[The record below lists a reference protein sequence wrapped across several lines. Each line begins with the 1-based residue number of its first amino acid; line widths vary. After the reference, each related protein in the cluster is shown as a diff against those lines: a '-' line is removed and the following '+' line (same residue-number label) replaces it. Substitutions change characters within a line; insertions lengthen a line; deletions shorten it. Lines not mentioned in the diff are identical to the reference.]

1 LLYRSERN
9 KCNAGSARPSL
20 ILLAGIL
27 LFFLAQTSG
36 LAQVNNNDTLLL
48 PYPFSDEVRYPF
60 STSGIYSPLILGN
73 PSNVVSKV
81 EYDPETNR
89 YVFSETVGKINFRP
103 PSSMSPKE
111 YLEYDTKT
119 SMSDYWIQKANES
132 ATGKTSPL
140 LTNFQLG
147 ETFDKIFGTDA
158 INIVPQG
165 SAELIFGY
173 NLSYTENPALSERN
187 RSNGSFIFK
196 EKIQMNVTGSIG
208 DKMQVGINY
217 NTEATFDFENK
228 TKLEYAGKE
237 DEIIKKI
244 EAGNV
249 SFSVPGTLISGSQSL
264 FGLKTD
270 LQFGK
275 LFVSSVISHQR
286 GQSQVVEV
294 KGGAQVNEFEVTVD
308 DYDANRHFFLSHFFR
323 DNYNEWMKSLPYVNS
338 GVRIEQIEV
347 WITNKTSEFDKDNRN
362 ILALMDLG
370 ESFGPDNEPN
380 YFGDPRFIQPQAF
393 QNAPVS
399 NEANGL
405 YSTIIN
411 RYEAIRDFKAIAETL
426 KDLELAYGFYS
437 GKDFEKIE
445 NARKLNENEFTLNR
459 ELGYISLNTSLRS
472 DEVLAVSYVYTY
484 RGKTYRVGE
493 LSTDGVSYPK
503 TLVVKLLK
511 GTSLTPKLGTWDLM
525 MKNVYSLGA
534 YQVSREDFILDV
546 LYRKDETG
554 VPVNYISENS
564 ADSAFNNKIL
574 LKVLNLDNLDSRN
587 EPNPDGRFDFVEGVT
602 IIARDGRVF
611 LPLLEPFGSDL
622 RKMIT
627 GGDVNKDKIANKY
640 VFEELY
646 DSTQTKARLIAK
658 KNKFFLAGSYQ
669 SSSSSEIQLNAMNV
683 PRGSV
688 KVTAGGISL
697 IEGQDYTVDYTL
709 GRVKILNQGY
719 IESGTPIQISLENNA
734 LFNLQTKTLM
744 GTHLDYKFSDNFT
757 VGGTIMNLTERPL
770 TQKVNMGDEPISN
783 TIWGLNASYR
793 TDSRLLTTLVD
804 KLPFIETKE
813 VSSVAFDA
821 EFAHLI
827 PGQAN
832 VIGGEAYVDDFEGTE
847 TTIELKSYPAWYL
860 ASTPRRIPGSTLLN
874 NLEYGF
880 QRAKLAW
887 YVIDPLFTRS
897 TSQTP
902 DNINTKETQSDP
914 FVREVLETE
923 IYKNRQSGTGFDN
936 PLSVL
941 NLAYFPRE
949 RGSYNYNTGEMNSD
963 GSLRNPEDKWG
974 GIMREIQISDFE
986 NANVEY
992 IEFWLMDP
1000 FVKDSLHT
1008 GGDLYFNLGE
1018 ISEDILKDSW
1028 KMFENGLPATDSIVL
1043 VDTTVWGRVPTT
1055 QAIVNAF
1062 DADPEHRKRQDIG
1075 LDGLNTDE
1083 ERSFFRKSYMDKL
1096 DYGTTAYNKA
1106 LADPSNDDF
1115 KYFLDAGYDDA
1126 GAGVIERYKRYN
1138 NLEGNSPTTEQSQG
1152 DFAAASTL
1160 PSTEDINR
1168 DNTLNETEAYFEY
1181 HMEIRPGKL
1190 NFDNPYITDIITGD
1204 NVNWYLFRIPI
1215 TEYESKVGNIDDFKS
1230 VRFMRMYLTGFT
1242 DSVIMRFAE
1251 LHLVR
1256 AEWRKYQYDVAQ
1268 GSPSVNEQ
1276 YKGSDFEV
1284 AAVNIEENS
1293 SKYPVNYILPP
1304 GIDRVIDPSQ
1314 PQLTELNEQSILLKV
1329 SNLADAD
1336 ARVVFKNTDLDFRQY
1351 KKLKMFAHAEQI
1363 PDENLKDYD
1372 ITAFLRIGSDQADNY
1387 YEYEVP
1393 LKLTPPRTDYTDE
1406 ERETVWPVENLFE
1419 INLNDLVDLKK
1430 ERDQAEQRDPFLFNK
1445 AKVYQKDVYKNE
1457 ERTGG
1462 KNRIKVKGT
1471 PNLGNIRTVVLGV
1484 RNPDRSDNPNPD
1496 DGMPKSIEVWFNEL
1510 RLTDFNNRGGWAANA
1525 RVQTRLADL
1534 ATVSMAGATSK
1545 PGFGSIEQ
1553 KVDQRNQEETNQYD
1567 ISSNIELGKLFPEKS
1582 KVSIPL
1588 FVGASNTTVNPEYYP
1603 KEPDRLL
1610 SEVIKEAETEAEQ
1623 KEIKEISQD
1632 YMQRNSINLTNI
1644 RVNRDYKKWRIFSP
1658 ANFSLTAAYNESK
1671 ARSYKV
1677 EKNNIIQY
1685 KLGFNYVYNARPKS
1699 ITPFAKAKKMKSPY
1713 LRFVKDFNFAPYPSR
1728 FTFRTNIDRNYNEI
1742 KLRNV
1747 YDDRLIKIDSTVT
1760 KDFIWDRYYDLAW
1773 DLTRSLKFDISA
1785 SNTSRIDEISGAYDF
1800 FREGDHEEWSESVW
1814 SSIANGGRPITYTH
1828 TLNATYNVPLNKFP
1842 MLAWT
1847 SLSLRYSATAE
1858 WNQGPMFNDG
1868 RDLGNTISNTSTY
1881 QVNSQFNLNS
1891 LYTKV
1896 KYLKNLESKYSTTG
1910 KKQDTEQRY
1919 KTILYKK
1926 ENFFVKGGTPK
1937 NISHKLKTQDVQV
1950 KVTDRQGNEVKMN
1963 VDIVDEN
1970 RISVTADTNMN
1981 GLTVTVEGKI
1991 KAGTNP
1997 FVFIAENS
2005 VRFLTGLKNISAT
2018 YSNTGATMVMGY
2030 NPDANIMGFSTDD
2043 ISYGAP
2049 GLPFLLGYQ
2058 DKNVALNFTRNNW
2071 LTTDSSFSDPYTLTK
2086 NENLNIRGTF
2096 EPFKGFRIEI
2106 SGLRTY
2112 SEHISEYFY
2121 YNGTGYNFGN
2131 RMKTGNFS
2139 ISIISL
2145 GTAFEKLSNEN
2156 SYASENFEQMKEYR
2170 KIISQRLYG
2179 NRLKQNAADY
2189 QGLIQQRVEPGYTDG
2204 YGSTSPEVL
2213 VPAFLAAYTGTDP
2226 EKISLDAF
2234 PGYLSIMPNW
2244 RLSIDG
2250 LTNFKALKSLMK
2262 SASITHSYRSTYNIN
2277 SFTTNF
2283 DFKSDENGIGFI
2295 RDYQNNFIPDLLFNS
2310 VSITEQLSPLA
2321 GVDVTWVNSLI
2332 TRFEMKRSRT
2342 LALSLSNNQI
2352 TESRNNE
2359 WIVGSGYRFKEVP
2372 LKFGDKAFESDLNV
2386 RIDLS
2391 VRDNK
2396 TVIRNLVQITDL
2408 EGSPEATTG
2417 QHIFKLNF
2425 TADYVLTPR
2434 FNVQLFF
2441 DRTLNKPY
2449 TSRSFLTADTNIGF
2463 SLRFALSQ

>member
-1 LLYRSERN
+1 LLYGSERN
-9 KCNAGSARPSL
+9 KCNTWSTRPFP
-20 ILLAGIL
+20 ILLAGII
-27 LFFLAQTSG
+27 LFFLAEPSG
-36 LAQVNNNDTLLL
+36 EAQINNNDTTKL
-48 PYPFSDEVRYPF
+48 PYPFTDEIRYPF
-60 STSGIYSPLILGN
+60 STSGIHSPLILGN
-73 PSNVVSKV
+73 PSNVESKV
-81 EYDPETNR
+81 VYDPVTNQ

-103 PSSMSPKE
+103 PSSMSLKE
-111 YLEYDTKT
+111 YLDYDTKT
-119 SMSDYWIQKANES
+119 SMSDYWIQKAKES
-132 ATGKTSPL
+132 SENTTSPL
-140 LTNFQLG
+140 LASFKLG

-173 NLSYTENPALSERN
+173 NISYTENPALSERN

-228 TKLEYAGKE
+228 TKLEYTGKE

-308 DYDANRHFFLSHFFR
+308 EYDANRHFFLSHFFR
-323 DNYNEWMKSLPYVNS
+323 DNYNDWMDMLPYVNS

-370 ESFGPDNEPN
+370 ETYGPDNEPN
-380 YFGDPRFIQPQAF
+380 FFGDPQFIQPQHI

-399 NEANGL
+399 NEANNL
-405 YSTIIN
+405 YSTIVN
-411 RYEAIRDFKAIAETL
+411 QYDAIRDFKSIAETL
-426 KDLELAYGFYS
+426 KGLEQTYGFYS
-437 GKDFEKIE
+437 GKDFEKLE
-445 NARKLNENEFTLNR
+445 NARMLNENEYSLNR

-472 DEVLAVSYVYTY
+472 DEVLAVAFVYTY
-484 RGKTYRVGE
+484 RGKTYQVGE
-493 LSTDGVSYPK
+493 LSTGGVSYPK

-534 YQVSREDFILDV
+534 YQVSPQDFVLDV

-554 VPVNYISENS
+554 VPVNYISENA

-602 IIARDGRVF
+602 IISKDGRVF
-611 LPLLEPFGSDL
+611 LPQLEPFGSDL
-622 RKMIT
+622 RKKIT
-627 GGDVNKDKIANKY
+627 GGDVNKNKIADKY

-646 DSTQTKARLIAK
+646 DSTQTKAKLIAK
-658 KNKFFLAGSYQ
+658 KNKFFLSGTYQ

-688 KVTAGGISL
+688 KVTAGGIAL
-697 IEGQDYTVDYTL
+697 VEGQDYTVDYTL

-757 VGGTIMNLTERPL
+757 IGGTIMHLTERPL

-783 TIWGLNASYR
+783 TIWGLNANYR

-813 VSSVAFDA
+813 VSSVALDA
-821 EFAHLI
+821 EFADLI
-827 PGQAN
+827 PGQAK
-832 VIGGEAYVDDFEGTE
+832 VIGGAAYVDDFEGTE
-847 TTIELKSYPAWYL
+847 TTLELKSFPAWYL

-874 NLEYGF
+874 NLDYGY

-941 NLAYFPRE
+941 NLAYFPQE
-949 RGSYNYNTGEMNSD
+949 RGPYNYNYDETNPD
-963 GSLRNPEDKWG
+963 GSLKNPEDKWG

-986 NANVEY
+986 NSNVEY

-1008 GGDLYFNLGE
+1008 GGDLYFDLGE
-1018 ISEDILKDSW
+1018 VSEDILKDSW
-1028 KMFENGLPATDSIVL
+1028 KMFENGLPATDSITL
-1043 VDTTVWGRVPTT
+1043 VDTTVWGRVPMT

-1062 DADPEHRKRQDIG
+1062 DADPDHRKRQDIG
-1075 LDGLNTDE
+1075 LDGLNDNE
-1083 ERSFFRKSYMDKL
+1083 EKSFFRGPYLNHLKD
-1096 DYGTTAYNKA
+1096 GTEAYRKA
-1106 LADPSNDDF
+1106 ETDPSNDDF
-1115 KYFLDAGYDDA
+1115 KYFLDPVYDDA
-1126 GAGVIERYKRYN
+1126 GAGVIERYKKYN
-1138 NLEGNSPTTEQSQG
+1138 NVEGNSPTTEQSQG
-1152 DFAAASTL
+1152 DFAAATTL
-1160 PSTEDINR
+1160 PTSEDINH

-1181 HMEIRPGKL
+1181 HAEIRPGEM
-1190 NFDNPYITDIITGD
+1190 NFNNPYIADIIPGD

-1215 TEYESKVGNIDDFKS
+1215 SEYESKVGNIDDFKS
-1230 VRFMRMYLTGFT
+1230 IRFMRMYLTGFT

-1256 AEWRKYQYDVAQ
+1256 AEWRKYQYDVSS
-1268 GSPSVNEQ
+1268 GNPSVNEQ

-1329 SNLADAD
+1329 NNLADAD

-1351 KKLKMFAHAEQI
+1351 KKLKMFVHAEEI
-1363 PDENLKDYD
+1363 PDENLKDND
-1372 ITAFLRIGSDQADNY
+1372 ITAFLRFGSDQVDNY

-1393 LKLTPPRTDYTDE
+1393 LKLTPLRNDYTDD
-1406 ERETVWPVENLFE
+1406 EREIVWPDDNLFE
-1419 INLNDLVDLKK
+1419 ITLDDLVELKK
-1430 ERDQAEQRDPFLFNK
+1430 ERDQAEQNDPFLYNK
-1445 AKVYQKDVYKNE
+1445 TKVYQKDIKKPEGSSSV
-1457 ERTGG
+1457 

-1471 PNLGNIRTVVLGV
+1471 PNLSNIRSVVLGI
-1484 RNPDRSDNPNPD
+1484 RNPARSDNPNPD
-1496 DGMPKSIEVWFNEL
+1496 DGLPKSVEVWFNEL

-1525 RVQTRLADL
+1525 RLQTKLADL

-1588 FVGASNTTVNPEYYP
+1588 FVGASNTTINPEYYP

-1610 SEVIKEAETEAEQ
+1610 SEVIKEAQTDAER
-1623 KEIKEISQD
+1623 KEIKAISQD
-1632 YMQRNSINLTNI
+1632 YMHRNSINLTNI
-1644 RVNRDYKKWRIFSP
+1644 RVNKEYKKWRIFSP
-1658 ANFSLTAAYNESK
+1658 ANFSLSAAYNESK
-1671 ARSYKV
+1671 ARSYKI
-1677 EKNNIIQY
+1677 ERNNIIQY
-1685 KLGFNYVYNARPKS
+1685 KLGFNYVYNARPKN
-1699 ITPFAKAKKMKSPY
+1699 ITPFAKSKKMKSPY
-1713 LRFVKDFNFAPYPSR
+1713 LRFVKDFNFSPYPSR
-1728 FTFRTNIDRNYNEI
+1728 FTFRTNLDRNYDEI

-1747 YDDRLIKIDSTVT
+1747 YEDKLIKVDSTVT

-1773 DLTRSLKFDISA
+1773 DLTRSLKFNFSA

-1800 FREGDHEEWSESVW
+1800 FREGDHQEWSKSVW
-1814 SSIANGGRPITYTH
+1814 ESLSNGGRPITYTH
-1828 TLNATYNVPLNKFP
+1828 TFDATYNVPLNKFP
-1842 MLAWT
+1842 ILAWT
-1847 SLSLRYSATAE
+1847 SLSLRYNANVE
-1858 WNQGPMFNDG
+1858 WNQGPIFTDG
-1868 RDLGNTISNTSTY
+1868 QDLGNTISNTSTF
-1881 QVNSQFNLNS
+1881 QVNSQFNLSNIYS
-1891 LYTKV
+1891 KV
-1896 KYLKNLESKYSTTG
+1896 KYLKKLDSKYSNQG

-1919 KTILYKK
+1919 KTVSFTK
-1926 ENFFVKGGTPK
+1926 ENFFVKGGVPK
-1937 NISHKLKTQDVQV
+1937 NISHKLKTQDVEV
-1950 KVTDRQGNEVKMN
+1950 KVTNRQGSEVKVK
-1963 VDIVDEN
+1963 VDILDEN
-1970 RISVTADTNMN
+1970 RISVTADTNMT
-1981 GLTVTVEGKI
+1981 GLSVTIEGKI

-1997 FVFIAENS
+1997 FVYLGENTI
-2005 VRFLTGLKNISAT
+2005 RFLTGLKNVSIT
-2018 YSNTGATMVMGY
+2018 YSNTGATIMQGY
-2030 NPDANIMGFSTDD
+2030 NPDANILGFSTDD

-2058 DKNVALNFTRNNW
+2058 DKDVARNFASNGW
-2071 LTTDSSFSDPYTLTK
+2071 LTTDSTFSDPYILTK

-2096 EPFKGFRIEI
+2096 EPFKGFRIEL

-2112 SEHISEYFY
+2112 SEHVSEYFY
-2121 YNGTGYNFGN
+2121 YNGAGYDFGN

-2145 GTAFEKLSNEN
+2145 GTAFEKLSDKN
-2156 SYASENFEQMKEYR
+2156 SYASANFDKMKEYR
-2170 KIISQRLYG
+2170 KVISKRLYG
-2179 NRLKQNAADY
+2179 KRMDQNANGY
-2189 QGLIQQRVEPGYTDG
+2189 SGLIQQRVEPGYADG
-2204 YGSTSPEVL
+2204 YGSTSPEVM
-2213 VPAFLAAYTGTDP
+2213 VPAFLAAYTGADP
-2226 EKISLDAF
+2226 EKVTLEPF
-2234 PGYLSIMPNW
+2234 PGYMAIMPNW

-2250 LTNFKALKSLMK
+2250 LTNFKALASWMK
-2262 SASITHSYRSTYNIN
+2262 SASITHSYRSTYNVN

-2283 DFKSDENGIGFI
+2283 DFESDQNGIGYI
-2295 RDYQNNFIPDLLFNS
+2295 RDYQNNFIPELLFNA
-2310 VSITEQLSPLA
+2310 VSITEQFSPLA
-2321 GVDVTWVNSLI
+2321 GIDITWVNSLI
-2332 TRFEMKRSRT
+2332 TRFEMKKART

-2386 RIDLS
+2386 TIDLS

-2396 TVIRNLVQITDL
+2396 TVIRNLVHGTEL
-2408 EGSPEATTG
+2408 ENTPEATTG
-2417 QHIFKLNF
+2417 QNIFKINF

>member
-1 LLYRSERN
+1 LFYRSERN
-9 KCNAGSARPSL
+9 RCIAGSSRPFL
-20 ILLAGIL
+20 ILPAGIL
-27 LFFLAQTSG
+27 LFFLANSTA
-36 LAQVNNNDTLLL
+36 LAQVNNSDTIKL
-48 PYPFSDEVRYPF
+48 PYPFTDEIRYPF
-60 STSGIYSPLILGN
+60 STSGIHSPLILGN
-73 PSNVVSKV
+73 PSNVESKV
-81 EYDPETNR
+81 VYDPETNR
-89 YVFSETVGKINFRP
+89 YVFSETVGKLNFRP
-103 PSSMSPKE
+103 PSSMSVKD
-111 YLEYDTKT
+111 YLEYDTKK
-119 SMSDYWIQKANES
+119 SMSDYWIKKANES
-132 ATGKTSPL
+132 AGAKASPL
-140 LTNFQLG
+140 LANFQLG

-158 INIVPQG
+158 ISIVPQG

-228 TKLEYAGKE
+228 TKLEYTGKE
-237 DEIIKKI
+237 DEIIKKV

-249 SFSVPGTLISGSQSL
+249 SFNVPGTLISGSQSL

-275 LFVSSVISHQR
+275 LFISSVVSHQR

-294 KGGAQVNEFEVTVD
+294 KGGAQVNEFEVTAD

-338 GVRIEQIEV
+338 GVRIERIEV

-370 ESFGPDNEPN
+370 ESYGPENEPN
-380 YFGDPRFIQPQAF
+380 FFGDPRFIQPQHVP
-393 QNAPVS
+393 NAPV
-399 NEANGL
+399 NNDANGL
-405 YSTIIN
+405 YSAIIN
-411 RYEAIRDFKAIAETL
+411 RYDAIRDFKSIAGTL
-426 KDLELAYGFYS
+426 KSLEQSYGFYS

-445 NARKLNENEFTLNR
+445 NARKLNENEYTLNR

-472 DEVLAVSYVYTY
+472 DEVLAVAYVYTY
-484 RGKTYRVGE
+484 RGKTFQVGE
-493 LSTDGVSYPK
+493 LSTDGISYPK

-534 YQVSREDFILDV
+534 YQVSNQNFILDV
-546 LYRKDETG
+546 LYRKDDTG
-554 VPVNYISENS
+554 VPVNFIADNG

-587 EPNPDGRFDFVEGVT
+587 EPHPDGRFDFVEGVT
-602 IIARDGRVF
+602 IIAKDGRVF

-627 GGDVNKDKIANKY
+627 GGDVTKNRIADKY
-640 VFEELY
+640 VYEELY
-646 DSTQTKARLIAK
+646 DSTQTKARLIAS

-669 SSSSSEIQLNAMNV
+669 SSSSSEIQLNAMNI

-697 IEGQDYTVDYTL
+697 VEGQDYTVDYTL

-719 IESGTPIQISLENNA
+719 IESGTPLQISLENNA
-734 LFNLQTKTLM
+734 LFNLQTKTLL

-757 VGGTIMNLTERPL
+757 VGGTVMHLTERPL

-783 TIWGLNASYR
+783 TIWGLNANY
-793 TDSRLLTTLVD
+793 TTNSRLLTILVD

-813 VSSVAFDA
+813 LSSVALNA

-827 PGQAN
+827 PGQAH
-832 VIGGEAYVDDFEGTE
+832 VTGGEAYVDDFEGTE
-847 TTIELKSYPAWYL
+847 TTIELKNYTSWFL

-874 NLEYGF
+874 NLEYGY

-902 DNINTKETQSDP
+902 DNINTKETQKDP
-914 FVREVLETE
+914 LVREVLETE

-949 RGSYNYNTGEMNSD
+949 RGPYNYNYQEMNDD
-963 GSLRNPEDKWG
+963 GSMRNPQDKWG

-1000 FVKDSLHT
+1000 FVKDSLNK
-1008 GGDLYFNLGE
+1008 GGDLYFDLGE

-1028 KMFENGLPATDSIVL
+1028 KMFENGLPPTDSITL

-1062 DADPEHRKRQDIG
+1062 DADPDHRRRQDIG
-1075 LDGLNTDE
+1075 LDGLNTED
-1083 ERSFFRKSYMDKL
+1083 ERSFFKTSFL
-1096 DYGTTAYNKA
+1096 DHIPAGTEARTKA
-1106 LADPSNDDF
+1106 EADPSNDDF
-1115 KYFLDAGYDDA
+1115 RYFLNADYDNE
-1126 GAGVIERYKRYN
+1126 GAGVIERYKKYN
-1138 NLEGNSPTTEQSQG
+1138 NVEGNSPTTEQSQG
-1152 DFAAASTL
+1152 DFAASSTL
-1160 PSTEDINR
+1160 PTTEDINQ

-1181 HMEIRPGKL
+1181 HIEIRPEKL
-1190 NFDNPYITDIITGD
+1190 NFNNPYITDIISGD
-1204 NVNWYLFRIPI
+1204 NVNWCLFRIPI
-1215 TEYESKVGNIDDFKS
+1215 SEYENKVGNIDDFKS
-1230 VRFMRMYLTGFT
+1230 IRFMRMYLTGFT

-1256 AEWRKYQYDVAQ
+1256 ADWRKYQYDVSQ
-1268 GSPSVNEQ
+1268 GSPSVNQQ
-1276 YKGSDFEV
+1276 YKESDFEV

-1293 SKYPVNYILPP
+1293 SKYPVNYVLPP
-1304 GIDRVIDPSQ
+1304 GINRVIDPSQ
-1314 PQLTELNEQSILLKV
+1314 PQLTELNEQSILLRV
-1329 SNLADAD
+1329 NNLADGD

-1351 KKLKMFAHAEQI
+1351 KKLKMFVHAEQI
-1363 PDENLKDYD
+1363 PNEILKDYEV
-1372 ITAFLRIGSDQADNY
+1372 TAFLRIGSDQVDNY

-1393 LKLTPPRTDYTDE
+1393 LKLTPLRNDYTDE
-1406 ERETVWPVENLFE
+1406 ERRIVWPDENLFE
-1419 INLNDLVDLKK
+1419 ITLNDFVDLKK
-1430 ERDQAEQRDPFLFNK
+1430 ERDKAEQNDPFLYNK
-1445 AKVYQKDVYKNE
+1445 TKVYQKYVNTE
-1457 ERTGG
+1457 NG
-1462 KNRIKVKGT
+1462 KKGIKVKGT
-1471 PNLGNIRTVVLGV
+1471 PNLSNIRTVVLGI
-1484 RNPDRSDNPNPD
+1484 RNPNRSDNPNPD
-1496 DGMPKSIEVWFNEL
+1496 DGLPKSAEVWFNEL
-1510 RLTDFNNRGGWAANA
+1510 RLSDFNNRGGWAANA
-1525 RVQTRLADL
+1525 RIQTKLADL

-1553 KVDQRNQEETNQYD
+1553 KVAERNQEETNQYD

-1588 FVGASNTTVNPEYYP
+1588 FVGVSNITVNPEYYP

-1610 SEVIKEAETEAEQ
+1610 SEVLQEAETDAER
-1623 KEIKEISQD
+1623 KTIKEISQD
-1632 YMQRNSINLTNI
+1632 YTQRKSINITNI
-1644 RVNRDYKKWRIFSP
+1644 RVNKDLKKWRVFSP
-1658 ANFSLTAAYNESK
+1658 ANFSLTGAYNESK
-1671 ARSYKV
+1671 ARNYSV
-1677 EKNNIIQY
+1677 ERNNIIQY

-1699 ITPFAKAKKMKSPY
+1699 ITPFGKAKKMKSPY

-1747 YDDRLIKIDSTVT
+1747 YEDRLIKVDSTVT
-1760 KDFIWDRYYDLAW
+1760 KDFIWDRYYDLSW
-1773 DLTRSLKFDISA
+1773 DITRSLKFDLSA
-1785 SNTSRIDEISGAYDF
+1785 SNNSRIDEISGAYDF
-1800 FREGDHEEWSESVW
+1800 FREGDHEEWKKSVW
-1814 SSIANGGRPITYTH
+1814 ESMSHGGRPLTYTH
-1828 TLNATYNVPLNKFP
+1828 TANVTYNVPLNKFP
-1842 MLAWT
+1842 LLAWT

-1858 WNQGPMFNDG
+1858 WNQGPVYTDG
-1868 RDLGNTISNTSTY
+1868 RDLGNTISNTGTY
-1881 QVNSQFNLNS
+1881 QVNSQFNLSN
-1891 LYTKV
+1891 LYAKV
-1896 KYLKNLESKYSTTG
+1896 KYLKKLDSKYSATG
-1910 KKQDTEQRY
+1910 KQKEAQQRY
-1919 KTILYKK
+1919 KTVSYTK
-1926 ENFFVKGGTPK
+1926 ENFFVRGGVPK

-1950 KVTDRQGNEVKMN
+1950 KVTDRRGNEVKVK

-1970 RISVTADTNMN
+1970 RISITADSNMN
-1981 GLTVTVEGKI
+1981 GLNVAIEGKI
-1991 KAGTNP
+1991 KAGINP
-1997 FVFIAENS
+1997 FVYIGENS
-2005 VRFLTGLKNISAT
+2005 IRFLTGLKNISAT
-2018 YSNTGATMVMGY
+2018 YSNTGATTVLGY
-2030 NPDANIMGFSTDD
+2030 DPVANIMGFSISD

-2058 DKNVALNFTRNNW
+2058 DKNVAVNFARNNW
-2071 LTTDSSFSDPYTLTK
+2071 LTTDSTFSDPYTMTK

-2096 EPFKGFRIEI
+2096 EPFKGFRIEL

-2112 SEHISEYFY
+2112 SEHNSEYFY
-2121 YNGTGYNFGN
+2121 YNGTGFDFMNH
-2131 RMKTGNFS
+2131 MKTGNFS
-2139 ISIISL
+2139 ISIISI
-2145 GTAFEKLSNEN
+2145 GTSFEKLSDKN
-2156 SYASENFEQMKEYR
+2156 SYSSATFDKMKEYR
-2170 KIISQRLYG
+2170 KVISKRLYEKRIDK
-2179 NRLKQNAADY
+2179 NTIDY
-2189 QGLIQQRVEPGYTDG
+2189 QGMIQQRVEPGYADG

-2226 EKISLDAF
+2226 EKIGLSPF
-2234 PGYLSIMPNW
+2234 PGYFSIMPNW

-2250 LTNFKALKSLMK
+2250 LTNFKALKAWMK
-2262 SASITHSYRSTYNIN
+2262 SASITHSYRSTYNVN
-2277 SFTTNF
+2277 SFTTSF
-2283 DFKSDENGIGFI
+2283 DYESDENGIGYI
-2295 RDYQNNFIPDLLFNS
+2295 RDYQENFIPELLLNA

-2321 GVDVTWVNSLI
+2321 GIDITWVNSLI

-2359 WIVGSGYRFKEVP
+2359 WTIGSGFRFKAVP
-2372 LKFGDKAFESDLNV
+2372 LKFGEKAFESDLNV
-2386 RIDLS
+2386 RLDLS

-2396 TVIRNLVQITDL
+2396 TVIRNLVQETDL
-2408 EGSPEATTG
+2408 ESSPEATTG
-2417 QHIFKLNF
+2417 QNIFKINF

-2434 FNVQLFF
+2434 FNIQLFF